1 MTQVT
6 IPSALGGDGLPFSD
20 DGTSARDMQGQGYAA
35 NFFPMV
41 AQAMSAVQMGVQAA
55 GAIATASTNTNS
67 TTSLVIGTGTQTLTV
82 ETGKALVPG
91 MWILLAYRSDP
102 SNNMTGQVTSYDAGT
117 GALVLNVTA
126 TNGAGTFADWTG
138 SVTGAPAAVP
148 GIARAAKTAAYTLA
162 AADKGTLIDCSGTW
176 TLGLDSVA
184 TLGSGWWCYVRNTS
198 NGNITID
205 PDGSELIDGVA
216 AYTLN
221 PCNSVMLT
229 CDGTALGV
237 MALKKR
243 TYDNRQLITTTS
255 TFTVPADTYVIRP
268 YAFGAG
274 SAGIGTSPGRGGGCA
289 FGDIAVTPGEV
300 VSFSIASGIAK
311 VTTQSIDRLTANPA
325 VTTTVGTASKHAS
338 VTNGGAYSGGS
349 NGSGSPLGNGGFGL
363 TLGLNPQT
371 PPIDP
376 LLFGL
381 YGRNAPTGGTGE
393 AGLDG
398 NPGGIGGGGGASGGG
413 AGQRGGAG
421 GFGCKGGNGSAA
433 GAGGTLNGGDGGAGG
448 FGGNGGNGG
457 LAAQNAPSVGGTGG
471 TGGFGGGGGGGGSGY
486 MSGVAGS
493 PGTGGPAA
501 IILIY

>member
-6 IPSALGGDGLPFSD
+6 IPPALGGDGLPFSD
-20 DGTSARDMQGQGYAA
+20 DGTSARDMQGQGYASH
-35 NFFPMV
+35 FFPMV
-41 AQAMSAVQMGVQAA
+41 NQVVAASATAVQAA
-55 GAIATASTNTNS
+55 GAIASGSTNTTS
-67 TTSLVIGTGTQTLTV
+67 STSLTIGTGARTLTV

-91 MWILLAYRSDP
+91 MWVLLAYSAAP
-102 SNNMTGQVTSYDAGT
+102 ANNMTGQVTSYNAGT
-117 GALVLNVTA
+117 GALVINVTA
-126 TNGAGTFADWTG
+126 VSGAGTYANWSG

-148 GIARAAKTAAYTLA
+148 GITRADKTSAYTLTS
-162 AADKGTLIDCSGTW
+162 ADKGTLIDCSGTW
-176 TLGLDSVA
+176 VLGFAPAA
-184 TLGSGWWCYVRNTS
+184 TLGAGWWCYVRNTS
-198 NGNITID
+198 NGDITID

-216 AYTLN
+216 TYTLK
-221 PCNSVMLT
+221 PGNSVMLT

-237 MALKKR
+237 MVIKKR
-243 TYDNRQLITTTS
+243 AYDNRQLITTTS

-274 SAGIGTSPGRGGGCA
+274 SAGIATSPGKGGGCA

-325 VTTTVGTASKHAS
+325 VTTTVGTATKHAS

-349 NGSGSPLGNGGFGL
+349 NGSGSPLGAGGFGL
-363 TLGLNPQT
+363 SLGLNPQT

-381 YGRNAPTGGTGE
+381 YGRDAPGGVPNR
-393 AGLDG
+393 AGING
-398 NPGGIGGGGGASGGG
+398 SPGGIGGDGGLSSG
-413 AGQRGGAG
+413 AGFQGGAG

-433 GAGGTLNGGDGGAGG
+433 AGGGTSNGGDGGAGG

-457 LAAQNAPSVGGTGG
+457 LSAQNSPSRGGAGG
-471 TGGFGGGGGGGGSGY
+471 AGGFGGGGGGGGAATVSGI
-486 MSGVAGS
+486 AGS
-493 PGTGGPAA
+493 PGAGGAAA
-501 IILIY
+501 IIIIY